1 MQEQLWAVDL
11 QGRTALHIASSKCDT
26 PGHIEVCKVLMKA
39 MQGACGPQAP
49 QDLSGFTPSA
59 WNAREGSSKARV
71 SEKEAASRSELK
83 HVLYRPGD
91 KSIASCSSVNE
102 RCGGSPLLPF
112 GIGEVAGWRVLMEDA
127 RCAHSPL
134 LGDDACALF
143 GVFDGHGGPFAARYA
158 ATHFERFFAQTDA
171 WAQHD
176 FSVASLSKA
185 LTSAMLQFDEE
196 LSRTPLME
204 WKGLANTAEVSGSTA
219 VVALVTPAHV
229 VVANCG
235 DCRAVLMKM
244 LEGQDA
250 GNWSFEALSK
260 DHKPE
265 SAVERERI
273 EAAGHQVEN
282 GRVDGVLAVSRGV
295 GDFRFKQQLEK
306 SAEAQ
311 AVTALPELQVHS
323 RSSLDQVLLMACDGV
338 WDVISETEATEFMQK
353 HLQGSNMDPEAL
365 AAACDDLVAFC
376 LERGSEDNMTALAVG
391 LNPPL
396 AAADRR
402 LDFTAHES
410 EDATKEAEAEEEE
423 AVVVEE
429 GNEEDGSD
437 HESADS
443 NGDALSEEM
452 RQTIEEQRVLEEACT
467 RAYSTE
473 GYAVIFEEGAIGMS
487 FSDFHKVGADGSPLQ
502 GPACGQGIV
511 VTKVFPEGQA
521 AAKEI
526 QVHVIGTPV

>member
-1 MQEQLWAVDL
+1 VNAILSAPGTDTQEQLWAVDL
-11 QGRTALHIASSKCDT
+11 QGRTALHVASSKCET
-26 PGHIEVCKVLMKA
+26 PGHIEVCKVLMEA
-39 MQGACGPQAP
+39 MQGACGPRAP
-49 QDLSGFTPSA
+49 QDLSGFTPAA
-59 WNAREGSSKARV
+59 WNAREGSSRARV
-71 SEKEAASRSELK
+71 PEKEAASRSELK
-83 HVLYRPGD
+83 QVLYRPGD
-91 KSIASCSSVNE
+91 KSIAPCSSVDE
-102 RCGGSPLLPF
+102 RCGGSALLPF

-158 ATHFERFFAQTDA
+158 ATHFERFFTRTDA
-171 WAQHD
+171 WVQHD
-176 FSVASLSKA
+176 LSVASLSNA

-196 LSRTPLME
+196 LSRTPLMD

-235 DCRAVLMKM
+235 DCRAVAMKA
-244 LEGQDA
+244 LEGKEA
-250 GNWSFEALSK
+250 GPWMFEALTK

-265 SAVERERI
+265 LPLERERI

-282 GRVDGVLAVSRGV
+282 GRVDGVLAVSRGL

-306 SAEAQ
+306 PVEAQ

-323 RSSLDQVLLMACDGV
+323 RSAQDQVLLMACDGV
-338 WDVISETEATEFMQK
+338 WDVISEKEATEFMQK

-402 LDFTAHES
+402 LDFM
-410 EDATKEAEAEEEE
+410 DEE
-423 AVVVEE
+423 AAEVEQ
-429 GNEEDGSD
+429 GDEDGSD
-437 HESADS
+437 HGSADS
-443 NGDALSEEM
+443 EDDARSESRM
-452 RQTIEEQRVLEEACT
+452 QLLEEQRVLEEACNCT
-467 RAYSTE
+467 YSTE
-473 GYAVIFEEGAIGMS
+473 DYSASFVEGAIGMS
-487 FSDFHKVGADGSPLQ
+487 FSDFHKVGADGSPLH
-502 GPACGQGIV
+502 GPEIGQGIV
-511 VTKVFPEGQA
+511 VTNVFPEGQA
-521 AAKEI
+521 AAKGI
-526 QVHVIGTPV
+526 QV